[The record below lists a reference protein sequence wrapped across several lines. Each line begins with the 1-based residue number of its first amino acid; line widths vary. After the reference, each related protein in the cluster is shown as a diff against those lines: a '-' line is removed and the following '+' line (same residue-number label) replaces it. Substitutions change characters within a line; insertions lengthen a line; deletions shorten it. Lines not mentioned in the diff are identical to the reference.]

1 MTTGSAEALPS
12 NAMTVD
18 VEDYFQVQAFAGCIA
33 RESWDHRPGRVERNT
48 MAILEQF
55 ARWDIRA
62 TFFTL
67 GWVADRYPAIVRQ
80 IAAGGHEVASHGYA
94 HELIHELTPQQFQD
108 DVTRAKDV
116 LEAIGGNEVKGY
128 RAPTFSLNSRTEWA
142 FRILEEA
149 GHTYSSS
156 TYPVR
161 HDLYGDPNAPRF
173 SYRPDGGSLLE
184 IPMTTLKVGS
194 RNLPI
199 AGGGYFRL
207 LPYGI
212 YRAALRRF
220 GKTEA
225 RPGIFYFHPWE
236 IDADQPKVHEASR
249 RSKFRHYLNI
259 AAVPTRLDRLLQDFK
274 WGRMD
279 HVFASEIATT

>member
-18 VEDYFQVQAFAGCIA
+18 VEDYFQVQAFAGCIS
-33 RESWDHRPGRVERNT
+33 RESWDCRPGRVERNT

-94 HELIHELTPQQFQD
+94 HELIHKLTPQQFQD
-108 DVTRAKDV
+108 DVTRAKNV
-116 LEAIGGNEVKGY
+116 LEAIGGAEVKGY

-142 FRILEEA
+142 FRILEET

-161 HDLYGDPNAPRF
+161 HDLYGDPDAPRF

-184 IPMTTLKVGS
+184 IPMTTLRVGS

-212 YRAALRRF
+212 YRTALRRF
-220 GKTEA
+220 GRREEK
-225 RPGIFYFHPWE
+225 PGIFYFHPWE

>member
-18 VEDYFQVQAFAGCIA
+18 VEDYFQVQAFAGCIS
-33 RESWDHRPGRVERNT
+33 RESWDCRPGRVERNT

-108 DVTRAKDV
+108 DVTRAKNV
-116 LEAIGGNEVKGY
+116 LEAIGGAEVKGY

-142 FRILEEA
+142 FRILEET

-161 HDLYGDPNAPRF
+161 HDLYGDPDAPRF

-184 IPMTTLKVGS
+184 IPMTTLRVGS

-212 YRAALRRF
+212 YRTALRRF
-220 GKTEA
+220 GRREEK
-225 RPGIFYFHPWE
+225 PGIFYFHPWE

-259 AAVPTRLDRLLQDFK
+259 AAVPARLDRLLQDFK

>member
-18 VEDYFQVQAFAGCIA
+18 VEDYFQVQAFAGCIS
-33 RESWDHRPGRVERNT
+33 RESWDRRPGRVEKNT

-55 ARWDIRA
+55 ARWDIRG

-67 GWVADRYPAIVRQ
+67 GWVADRYPALVRQ

-94 HELIHELTPQQFQD
+94 HELIYELTPQQFQD
-108 DVTRAKDV
+108 DVTRAKNV
-116 LEAIGGNEVKGY
+116 LEAIGGAEVKGY

-142 FRILEEA
+142 FRILEET

-184 IPMTTLKVGS
+184 IPMTTLRVGS

-212 YRAALRRF
+212 YRTALRRF
-220 GKTEA
+220 GKREEK
-225 RPGIFYFHPWE
+225 PGIFYFHPWE